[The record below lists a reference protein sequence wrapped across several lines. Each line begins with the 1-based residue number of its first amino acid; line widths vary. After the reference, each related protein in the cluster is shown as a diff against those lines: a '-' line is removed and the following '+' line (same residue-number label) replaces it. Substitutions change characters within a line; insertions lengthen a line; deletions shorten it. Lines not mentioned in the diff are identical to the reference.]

1 MSAIGYKY
9 PTLLDVASRTDKDG
23 KIAAIAELLTEQN
36 EILSD
41 AVYVEAND
49 GSGHKTTIRSGLP
62 EPTWRQLNY
71 GVQPAKSTT
80 VQIKDACGML
90 EAYAEV
96 DKALA
101 DLNGNTSEFRMS
113 EDQAHIEGM
122 SQSLADSLIYGNTAI
137 NPERFMGLAPRYNS
151 TSAANGRNIISG
163 SGASNCTSIWLV
175 VWGPN
180 TAHMIYP
187 KGSKAGLVHE
197 DKGQVTIEAAGGVA
211 GSRMEAYRSHY
222 KHDVGF
228 VLRDWRY
235 VVRIANIDYTA
246 LKKDAASG
254 ADLVDLMSQA
264 LELIPNL
271 KMGKA
276 AFYCNRTVSSYLR
289 RQIKNSNNVHIG
301 LDEVAGKKVLA
312 FDGVPVRRVDSILNS
327 ESAVS

>member
-1 MSAIGYKY
+1 MAAIGYKY
-9 PTLLDVASRTDKDG
+9 PTLIDVASRTGEDG

-36 EILSD
+36 EILQD

-80 VQIKDACGML
+80 VQIKDSCGML

-101 DLNGNTSEFRMS
+101 DLNGNTADFRMS

-122 SQSLADSLIYGNTAI
+122 SQSLSDTLIYGNTASS
-137 NPERFMGLAPRYNS
+137 PEKFMGLAPRFNS
-151 TSAANGRNIISG
+151 TSAANGRNIVLGGG
-163 SGASNCTSIWLV
+163 SSNCTSIWLV
-175 VWGPN
+175 VWGQN
-180 TAHMIYP
+180 TAHMIFP
-187 KGSKAGLVHE
+187 KGSKGGLVHE
-197 DKGQVTIEAAGGVA
+197 DKGQVTIEAAGGVSGA
-211 GSRMEAYRSHY
+211 RMEAYRSHY

-246 LKKDAASG
+246 LKKDAATG
-254 ADLVDLMSQA
+254 ADLIDLMSQA
-264 LELIPNL
+264 MELIPNL

-289 RQIKNSNNVHIG
+289 RQFSNKSNLHLS
-301 LDEVAGKKVLA
+301 LDEAAGKKVLS
-312 FDGVPVRRVDSILNS
+312 FDGVPIRRVDAILNT